1 MIERSVVVTDCCPS
15 CHAPTTLTF
24 LVRAQDEVRG
34 TLFARMECHLCISP
48 GIYRWTVTVS
58 LNLPSEVMP

>member
-34 TLFARMECHLCISP
+34 TLFARME
-48 GIYRWTVTVS
+48 
-58 LNLPSEVMP
+58 

>member
-1 MIERSVVVTDCCPS
+1 MILHSIIVTDRCPS

-24 LVRAQDEVRG
+24 DVCAQDQARG
-34 TLFARMECHLCISP
+34 TLFARMECSLCIP
-48 GIYRWTVTVS
+48 DAIYRWTVTVT